1 MGADAPELE
10 RYLLHLR
17 AERGLSAH
25 TLRGYGRTLRQ
36 LAVFLGSRDRSFR
49 EANRTDLRAWL
60 FQVGRCRAP
69 ATRARH
75 VAAVRSF
82 YRWMLREE
90 LVEHSV
96 AEDLQAPKVGRT
108 LPHVL
113 SVAAAS
119 EVVEAPLPPRDRAL
133 LEVLY
138 GGGLRVSEA
147 SGLDWPDVDLV
158 QGRVLIRHGKGGKQ
172 RLVPIGPP
180 AVEAL
185 KVHLGERVPEGPV
198 FLNTRGTRM
207 QPRSMRRTVKLAG
220 LLAGEGGLHPHAL
233 RHSFATHLLDGG
245 ADLRGIQELLGHAD
259 LSTTQRYAH
268 VSTQSLLRVYRDA
281 HPHARGE
288 SSSATRADR
297 EDEDR

>member
-1 MGADAPELE
+1 MADPELDE
-10 RYLLHLR
+10 PRDAFLLHLR

-25 TLRGYGRTLRQ
+25 TLRAYARTLGS
-36 LAVFLGSRDRSFR
+36 LAGFLLARGQTFEQADRT
-49 EANRTDLRAWL
+49 ALRAWL
-60 FQVGRCRAP
+60 FQIGRGRSA

-90 LVEHSV
+90 RVERSV

-113 SVAAAS
+113 SVASAS
-119 EVVEAPLPPRDRAL
+119 EVVESPVSALERAL

-138 GGGLRVSEA
+138 GSGIRVSEA
-147 SGLDWPDVDLV
+147 SGLDWADVDLA
-158 QGRVLIRHGKGGKQ
+158 QGRLLVRHGKGGKQ
-172 RLVPIGPP
+172 RIVPIGPP

-185 KVHLGERVPEGPV
+185 TSLREEASDGPV
-198 FLNTRGTRM
+198 FLNARGARM
-207 QPRSMRRTVKLAG
+207 QPRSMRRIVKKAG
-220 LLAGEGGLHPHAL
+220 MLAGEGGLHPHAL
-233 RHSFATHLLDGG
+233 RHSYATHLLDGG

-268 VSTQSLLRVYRDA
+268 VSTATLQRVYRKA
-281 HPHARGE
+281 HPHASQGTSR
-288 SSSATRADR
+288 SDR
-297 EDEDR
+297 EDDGR